1 MSLLTTVL
9 LVGGTIL
16 SRDSLSV
23 SPVPVPALGLCNSG
37 ELAANLLSLPARHQ
51 ILDNILQQ
59 GDLSSRLI
67 GAYNSTFPCMEATPN
82 RTFPCMKP
90 TILMPY
96 RT

>member
-16 SRDSLSV
+16 SWDSLSV

-67 GAYNSTFPCMEATPN
+67 GAYNWTFTCKKPPLIEPFRAW
-82 RTFPCMKP
+82 KP
-90 TILMPY
+90 TILMP
-96 RT
+96 